1 MIKVLSEVINYD
13 RTNLMTNESG
23 KPKDKIH
30 LPILWIHNYFT
41 DDSSINFHD
50 KGFSLFVTKTW

>member
-50 KGFSLFVTKTW
+50 KVFLYL

>member
-1 MIKVLSEVINYD
+1 MIKVLSEVINHD

-30 LPILWIHNYFT
+30 LPI
-41 DDSSINFHD
+41 
-50 KGFSLFVTKTW
+50 